1 MASAFGWLDHSEQ
14 QRRQMLE
21 IVDLFREKGT
31 LDELGVGQIRDAF
44 ADRFF
49 PGTSTLHTRARYL
62 LFVPWILT
70 RLERKRVPSAKFDEW
85 ARWDQAQLVKS
96 LVAGGESTGVIGI
109 TARAS
114 IQTPPSAIY
123 WSALRALGIMRFPH
137 TYGSYLRSLDGH
149 YRSERGALRSDDGE
163 LVEASTQ
170 TWHTS
175 LPPAPSSLFEAV
187 DFDFTRDEAE
197 YIQERIVTQQPNTL
211 LSEFSSSELPADA
224 VDYPW
229 QHPAVSGLPT
239 ELRSDLAHA
248 ERFSLLAQGAYLVY
262 NVMLAE
268 AAVNAGM
275 TAHEGAS
282 ERYRD
287 VVAQWSAEMTAAA
300 DLFTGWDVQ
309 QLWRSLAD
317 FGRHIPLRT
326 RHFIETWTRLA
337 LEGHSRIADDTTARR
352 LIEERERQLKHS
364 LARLQ
369 NRRALE
375 NWGGDSSTGRLS
387 YRWRNA
393 RQIIV
398 DVRDGLDRPD
408 VLDA

>member
-1 MASAFGWLDHSEQ
+1 MTSAFGWLDQSEQ

-49 PGTSTLHTRARYL
+49 PGTSTLHTRGRYL
-62 LFVPWILT
+62 LFVPWIFT

-85 ARWDQAQLVKS
+85 ARWDQSQLVKS
-96 LVAGGESTGVIGI
+96 LIAGGQSTGVIGI

-137 TYGSYLRSLDGH
+137 TYGSYVRSLEGH

-170 TWHTS
+170 TWHSS
-175 LPPAPSSLFEAV
+175 LPPAPSSLLESV

-211 LSEFSSSELPADA
+211 LAEFATSDEPLADVHFPWDHPVIPDVPA
-224 VDYPW
+224 
-229 QHPAVSGLPT
+229 H
-239 ELRSDLAHA
+239 LRADLAHA
-248 ERFSLLAQGAYLVY
+248 ERFSLLAQGAYLLY

-268 AAVNAGM
+268 AAVGAGM
-275 TAHEGAS
+275 TAHEGAP

-287 VVAQWSAEMTAAA
+287 LVAKWSAEMTADA
-300 DLFTGWDVQ
+300 DLFAGWDIQ

-317 FGRHIPLRT
+317 FGRHIPLKT

-337 LEGHSRIADDTTARR
+337 LEGHATIVDNAAGRR

-375 NWGGDSSTGRLS
+375 NWGGESSTGRLS
-387 YRWRNA
+387 YRWSNA
-393 RQIIV
+393 RQIII
-398 DVRDGLDRPD
+398 DVRDGLDRQVVPD
-408 VLDA
+408 A

>member
-1 MASAFGWLDHSEQ
+1 
-14 QRRQMLE
+14 
-21 IVDLFREKGT
+21 
-31 LDELGVGQIRDAF
+31 
-44 ADRFF
+44 
-49 PGTSTLHTRARYL
+49 L
-62 LFVPWILT
+62 LFVPWIFT

-123 WSALRALGIMRFPH
+123 WSGLRALGIMRFPH
-137 TYGSYLRSLDGH
+137 TYGSYVRSLEGH

-170 TWHTS
+170 TWHAS
-175 LPPAPSSLFEAV
+175 LPPAPSSLSEAV

-211 LSEFSSSELPADA
+211 LSEFSSSELPVDA

-229 QHPAVSGLPT
+229 HHPAVAGLPT

-275 TAHEGAS
+275 TAHEDAP

-300 DLFTGWDVQ
+300 DLFAGWDVQ

-337 LEGHSRIADDTTARR
+337 LEGHSRIADDTAARR

-408 VLDA
+408 VPDA